1 MNLARLTDGV
11 MLVSTYLLA
20 LFVDQIYGAPSTISE
35 ATLRSYLQ
43 PNDILSGR
51 YDGLTTAQAE
61 KRKLC
66 TRPCD
71 NATSMICY
79 YEFFLENYN
88 TIGPACGSCSQ
99 VPDSPQ
105 CNNSQCVTA
114 DGVER
119 AMLTINRQL
128 PGPSIQVCPGDL
140 IVVDL
145 HNKFFDRAVTIH
157 WHGLYQRT
165 TPFMDG
171 VPGVT
176 QCPILPA
183 TSFRYKFPATP
194 FGTFFYHSHQ
204 GLQKMDGIVGS
215 LVIRRPR
222 SQDPLTRLYDFDL
235 PSHVILLTD
244 WLHTTTDTRLPG
256 NRFANTGSLPDTIL
270 ANGRTQYFYPNG
282 TGTLTPYSVFKV
294 TRGKRYRFRIIG
306 ASCSICPL
314 LIAFEKHR
322 LLFIASDGT
331 PVNPVTVDSITILPG
346 ERFDVVVHANQPL
359 GSYWI
364 QMRGLGLC
372 ATKAATYA
380 VLQYDRGVGKTSTSA
395 LPAATAIQRAVTL
408 NPIDISSC
416 TAATDLCFSRLTAL
430 VPPPVAT
437 LLKPKPDIRIPLA
450 VDFYS
455 YTLSQLFQ
463 TNTYHRW
470 LQVFPNTAS
479 AALINN
485 KSYVQTP
492 FSLLTQDKS
501 LPHDLVCTNSTSC
514 GKSLPQTICECTH
527 IIQVPL
533 NAIAELIF
541 IDYTQGNTLLP
552 HPLHLHGTDMY
563 ILKQGKIPPN
573 VDKGQFLS
581 QLIRQLDQEG
591 PRLRTTQPRP
601 IVKDTVGNLP
611 SGYTVVRVHFNNPG
625 MWYFHCHFV
634 MHTDTGMTL
643 VFQVGDRKQFVR
655 APPHFPRCDNFQPAV
670 TKQDWAA
677 AKNLEKTAAKR
688 VRKVPAVHVV
698 KKTAVHNLKKPKADS
713 KKKQGANNKKNHT
726 SQGKNTDHKKKP
738 SANNAKKD
746 LKKPA

>member
-43 PNDILSGR
+43 PNDVLSGR

-171 VPGVT
+171 VPSVT
-176 QCPILPA
+176 QCPISPA

-235 PSHVILLTD
+235 PSH
-244 WLHTTTDTRLPG
+244 
-256 NRFANTGSLPDTIL
+256 
-270 ANGRTQYFYPNG
+270 PNG

-331 PVNPVTVDSITILPG
+331 P
-346 ERFDVVVHANQPL
+346 
-359 GSYWI
+359 
-364 QMRGLGLC
+364 MRGLGLC

-380 VLQYDRGVGKTSTSA
+380 VLQYEGGVGKTSTSA

-492 FSLLTQDKS
+492 FSLLTQDKP

-655 APPHFPRCDNFQPAV
+655 APPHFPQCDNFQPAV

-726 SQGKNTDHKKKP
+726 SHHKNTDPKKKP
-738 SANNAKKD
+738 SANNVKKD
-746 LKKPA
+746 LKKPVEKTLGS